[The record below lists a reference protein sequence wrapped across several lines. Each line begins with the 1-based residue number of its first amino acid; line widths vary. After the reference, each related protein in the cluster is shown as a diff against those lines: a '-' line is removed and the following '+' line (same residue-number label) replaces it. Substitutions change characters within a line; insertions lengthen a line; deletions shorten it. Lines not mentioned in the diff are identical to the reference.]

1 MCRIVIP
8 LNPIAITLPV
18 SQVVNRTVKITL
30 SFLNIRINCRASV
43 VTLITSDLHDSITA
57 FLNIMIAR
65 ILFHFITNTLIDG
78 MTATKAL
85 LHNFGSWNGA
95 WNHSKESALVDLMR
109 ERTDDFLKENKD
121 VILEAAAKNLSER
134 LARSKKGKELLEGLE
149 KEV

>member
-1 MCRIVIP
+1 MEHIVQ
-8 LNPIAITLPV
+8 IAFDFDDERVRQTIE
-18 SQVVNRTVKITL
+18 NTVKKE
-30 SFLNIRINCRASV
+30 V
-43 VTLITSDLHDSITA
+43 
-57 FLNIMIAR
+57 
-65 ILFHFITNTLIDG
+65 IDG
-78 MTATKAL
+78 IQTDITEAL

-95 WNHSKESALVDLMR
+95 WNRSKENALVDLMR

>member
-1 MCRIVIP
+1 MEHIVQ
-8 LNPIAITLPV
+8 IAFDFDDERVRQTIE
-18 SQVVNRTVKITL
+18 NTVKKE
-30 SFLNIRINCRASV
+30 V
-43 VTLITSDLHDSITA
+43 
-57 FLNIMIAR
+57 
-65 ILFHFITNTLIDG
+65 IDG
-78 MTATKAL
+78 IQTDITKAL

-95 WNHSKESALVDLMR
+95 WNHSKESAKESALVDLMR